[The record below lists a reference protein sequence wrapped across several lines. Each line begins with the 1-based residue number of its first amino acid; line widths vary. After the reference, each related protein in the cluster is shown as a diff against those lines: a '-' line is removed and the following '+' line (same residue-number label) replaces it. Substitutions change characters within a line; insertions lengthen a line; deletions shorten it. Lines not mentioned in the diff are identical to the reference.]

1 VTAPQTGR
9 VNGTEA
15 GPAALPAP
23 EGPAPLLAAYD
34 ITMRFGGLLALD
46 RVSIDVPPRSFAGLV
61 GPNGAGK
68 STLFAVLSGLLRPD
82 AGRVLFDG
90 TDITRETAQARA
102 LRGLGR
108 TFQHPEVFFTLTVR
122 EHLVLAYRARHSRRR
137 VLTDMLLAPSRWRR
151 DPAEDARV
159 DALVDSLGLGPAAH
173 RRAAGLP
180 LGLMRRLEVAR
191 ALAGEPRLLMLD
203 EPSSGLDIRETEQL
217 ADALRAA
224 AEAEGLAVLMVEHD
238 LDLVLGLSQ
247 HMFVLDFGKLIA
259 DGTPDQVRR
268 SSVVQAAYLGTD
280 DDPGRDD
287 HPGRG
292 ADGRP

>member
-1 VTAPQTGR
+1 VSEPQGR
-9 VNGTEA
+9 KS
-15 GPAALPAP
+15 AP
-23 EGPAPLLAAYD
+23 EASGGHSALLAAHD
-34 ITMRFGGLLALD
+34 ITVRFGGLLALD
-46 RVSIDVPPRSFAGLV
+46 QVSIDVPPRSFAGLV

-68 STLFAVLSGLLRPD
+68 STLFAVLSGLLRPE

-90 TDITRETAQARA
+90 ADLTHHTAQARA
-102 LRGLGR
+102 RRGLGR

-137 VLTDMLLAPSRWRR
+137 VVTDMLLAPSRWRR
-151 DPAEDARV
+151 DPSEDARV
-159 DALVDSLGLGPAAH
+159 NALVDILGLGAVQH
-173 RRAAGLP
+173 RRATGLP

-203 EPSSGLDIRETEQL
+203 EPSSGLDILETQQL
-217 ADALRAA
+217 GDALRAA
-224 AEAEGLAVLMVEHD
+224 VEAEGLAVLMVEHD

-247 HMFVLDFGKLIA
+247 HVYVLDFGRLIA

-280 DDPGRDD
+280 DN
-287 HPGRG
+287 PGRG
-292 ADGRP
+292 DDPGPGAEGRP